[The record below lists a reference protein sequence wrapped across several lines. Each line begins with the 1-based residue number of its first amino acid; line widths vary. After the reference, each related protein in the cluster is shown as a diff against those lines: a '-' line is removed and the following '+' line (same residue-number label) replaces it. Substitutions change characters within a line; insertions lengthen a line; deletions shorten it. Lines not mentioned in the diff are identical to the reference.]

1 MKTTIRYLLYFFVA
15 LSFATSCKTLAN
27 RENLVVYENSD
38 ALVVFAEKQI
48 STIDCGEFYK
58 RTKQPEKFLLID
70 VRELAEY
77 KKDAIGNAIHIPR
90 GTLEFR
96 IESEKFFGKIGM
108 PVPKK
113 DTPIYVYCE
122 KGTRGTLACF
132 SLKQLGYTKV
142 VNIKNGI
149 FEMRTRFPELII
161 VPEIME

>member
-1 MKTTIRYLLYFFVA
+1 VRKLVYKVLFLLIAINLV
-15 LSFATSCKTLAN
+15 SSCKTLAN
-27 RENLVVYENSD
+27 RENFVVYENSD
-38 ALVVFAEKQI
+38 ALVKFAEKQI
-48 STIDCGEFYK
+48 STIDCEEFYK

-77 KKDAIGNAIHIPR
+77 KKDAIGNAVLIPR

-113 DTPIYVYCE
+113 DTPIYIYCE

-142 VNIKNGI
+142 VHIKNGI

-161 VPEIME
+161 VPEIIE